1 MRSPLFPKKINPWQL
16 TASNGRLEGELA
28 LAALPRLSE
37 SNQADGY
44 VSVSLEGGID
54 GHARF
59 LKGQLRAEVGL
70 VCQRCLGPLRL
81 PLELGVALGLV
92 RSEAEA
98 ARLPAGYEPLLA
110 TDDGISVA
118 ELVEDELLLALPQ
131 IPRHQDLREC
141 EANGYAAPGEAS
153 SQAERRRPFAALA
166 SLLADSK
173 RST

>member
-28 LAALPRLSE
+28 LAALPRLGA
-37 SNQADGY
+37 SNRADGR
-44 VSVSLEGGID
+44 VSVSLEGGVD
-54 GHARF
+54 DRVRF
-59 LKGQLRAEVGL
+59 LKGRLRADVEL
-70 VCQRCLGPLRL
+70 VCQRCLGPLLL

-141 EANGYAAPGEAS
+141 EANGYPAPREAS
-153 SQAERRRPFAALA
+153 SRAERRRPFAALA

>member
-1 MRSPLFPKKINPWQL
+1 MAMR
-16 TASNGRLEGELA
+16 ASSRASCGPRSDWFASAVWGRCAFLWSWG
-28 LAALPRLSE
+28 
-37 SNQADGY
+37 
-44 VSVSLEGGID
+44 SLWVWS
-54 GHARF
+54 AR
-59 LKGQLRAEVGL
+59 R
-70 VCQRCLGPLRL
+70 RRP
-81 PLELGVALGLV
+81 
-92 RSEAEA
+92 
-98 ARLPAGYEPLLA
+98 RLPAGYEPLLA
-110 TDDGISVA
+110 ADDGISVA